1 VQSPSDGRV
10 ARRVVLRTLAAG
22 AGAIV
27 VTGLPRAS
35 GAWRVDAPIATTTAG
50 RIRGLADGGI
60 KVFKGVRYG
69 ADTAA
74 RRFQPP
80 VPSSPWPGVRD
91 AVEFGPVAPQGGL
104 RDRPQGEDC
113 LHLNVWTPGLRDGGK
128 RPVLVWFHPGG
139 YSGGTSNEVESDGAR
154 LSRRGNVTVVTVNHR
169 LNVFG
174 HLFLAEIGG
183 EAFADSGNAGILD
196 LVLALRWVRD
206 NIEEFGGD
214 PRNVTIFGQSG
225 GGAKCATLMA
235 MPDAAGLFHRV
246 LTMSG
251 QQVTASRVATA
262 TRHAEQLLAAVSL
275 SRDRVQALQSL
286 PMAQLVAASRAPA
299 YMGPVKDGRSLPRD
313 PFDPD
318 APPLSAA
325 IPMILGNTAGETR
338 TLIGRA
344 DPSIFSLTW
353 DTLPAK
359 LEAHSPFMGDLDRRE
374 VIAHYRAWYPAYAP
388 ADVFFASTTASRS
401 WRGQVIEAERRA
413 AQAAAAPHTWVY
425 QFDWPTPID
434 GGRWGAHHG
443 LDVPFI
449 FDNVA
454 LVPEK
459 VGTGADAAR
468 LAGQM
473 SAMCVVFARTGRP
486 DAPGLPAWP
495 VHDLARRAT
504 MVFDATT
511 RVVDDPR
518 GHERRLFAPVPYVQ
532 PGT

>member
-10 ARRVVLRTLAAG
+10 ARRVVLRTLAG
-22 AGAIV
+22 AGALV
-27 VTGLPRAS
+27 VTGLPRSAFA
-35 GAWRVDAPIATTTAG
+35 GQADAPIATTTAG
-50 RIRGLADGGI
+50 RIRGLSDGDI

-69 ADTAA
+69 ADPTS

-80 VPSSPWPGVRD
+80 LPPVPWTGVRD
-91 AVEFGPVAPQGGL
+91 AIALGPIAPQGGG
-104 RDRPQGEDC
+104 RGRPMSEDC
-113 LHLNVWTPGLRDGGK
+113 LHLNLWTPGLRDGGK

-139 YSGGTSNEVESDGAR
+139 YSGGTSNEVEADGAR
-154 LSRRGNVTVVTVNHR
+154 LSRGGNVTVVTVNHR

-183 EAFADSGNAGILD
+183 EAFADSGNVGILD
-196 LVLALRWVRD
+196 LILALKWVRD
-206 NIEEFGGD
+206 NVEEFGGD

-235 MPDAAGLFHRV
+235 MPAAAGLFHRV

-251 QQVTASRVATA
+251 QQITASRVTAATH
-262 TRHAEQLLAAVSL
+262 HAEQLLTALSL
-275 SRDRVQALQSL
+275 SRDRIHMLQSL
-286 PMAQLVAASRAPA
+286 PMEQLVAASRAPA

-338 TLIGRA
+338 TLIGRG
-344 DPSIFSLTW
+344 DPSIFELTW
-353 DTLPAK
+353 ETLVPK

-374 VIAHYRAWYPAYAP
+374 VIASYRRWYPDYSP

-401 WRGQVIEAERRA
+401 WRGQVIEADRRA
-413 AQAAAAPHTWVY
+413 AQAEAAAHTWVF

-443 LDVPFI
+443 LDVPFV
-449 FDNVA
+449 FDNVG

-468 LAGQM
+468 LAAQM
-473 SAMCVVFARTGRP
+473 SAMCVAFARTGRP
-486 DAPGLPAWP
+486 DSPGLPSWP
-495 VHDLARRAT
+495 VYDLTRRAT
-504 MVFDATT
+504 MVFDRTT

-518 GHERRLFAPVPYVQ
+518 GQERRLFAPVPYVQ